1 MITSSQLRQTRDK
14 LSSVAG
20 PIVSSELP
28 KWKVD
33 IHGLLEY
40 AEKKVSQHHS
50 LQTRN
55 KLCLLLG
62 VITSLKIFVYKL
74 MRQYTLYF
82 V

>member
-1 MITSSQLRQTRDK
+1 MIMITSSQLRQTRDK

-40 AEKKVSQHHS
+40 AEKKGVAASQ
-50 LQTRN
+50 LTDEEQ
-55 KLCLLLG
+55 
-62 VITSLKIFVYKL
+62 VMFITECNN
-74 MRQYTLYF
+74 
-82 V
+82 